1 MTAATVAAEAAVPER
16 ILPGPAM
23 VTAILTMRVAAAV
36 TVGPPREVRIFEIV
50 VVAAATVA
58 AAMRNVAAEAGM
70 ADRAALD
77 RVVRVR
83 AAPPVQ
89 AVATTVYLIA
99 VGIWHSLK

>member
-1 MTAATVAAEAAVPER
+1 
-16 ILPGPAM
+16 M
-23 VTAILTMRVAAAV
+23 VTAILTMGVAAAV

-83 AAPPVQ
+83 AAPVQ